1 MDAVVWSDYICP
13 WCYVGLDRTALLEA
27 RGVRVRPLPFELH
40 PDLPPEGLSITGARP
55 GGRTAV
61 LYDRIAAECEE
72 VGLPF
77 RRPARIPNSRR
88 ALETA
93 VAVERVAPEA
103 FAAFHRGLFAA
114 HFVEGLAI
122 DDPDVLAG
130 LLGDAGADPAT
141 VAEALEA
148 GAATGVLDAAREAA
162 YDAGASGTPSWLI
175 EGRALIAGLQPRD
188 RYERVVDRLLAA
200 AGGRAQP

>member
-40 PDLPPEGLSITGARP
+40 PELPPEGLSITGTRP

-61 LYDRIAAECEE
+61 LYDRIAAECEA

-77 RRPARIPNSRR
+77 RRPDRVPNSRR

-93 VAVERVAPEA
+93 VIVERLSPDA
-103 FAAFHRGLFAA
+103 FLAFHRRLFDA
-114 HFVEGLAI
+114 HFVEGLPI

-130 LLGDAGADPAT
+130 L
-141 VAEALEA
+141 VAEAGTDPAPVAEAWEA
-148 GAATGVLDAAREAA
+148 GVAAGVLDATREAA

-188 RYERVVDRLLAA
+188 RYERVVDRLLA
-200 AGGRAQP
+200 GQRAEP

>member
-40 PDLPPEGLSITGARP
+40 PDLPVEGLSITALRP

-77 RRPARIPNSRR
+77 RRPDRIPNSRR

-93 VAVERVAPEA
+93 VAVERVAPLA

-122 DDPDVLAG
+122 DHPDVLAG
-130 LLGDAGADPAT
+130 LLAEAGADPAT
-141 VAEALEA
+141 VTEALEA

>member
-13 WCYVGLDRTALLEA
+13 WCYVGLDRTELLEA

-40 PDLPPEGLSITGARP
+40 PELPPAGLSIAGARP

-61 LYDRIAAECEE
+61 LYDRIAAECET

-77 RRPARIPNSRR
+77 RRPDRIPNSRR

-93 VAVERVAPEA
+93 VAVEQVAPAA
-103 FAAFHRGLFAA
+103 FPAFHRRLFAA

-122 DDPDVLAG
+122 DDPAVLAG
-130 LLGDAGADPAT
+130 LVTEAGADPAS
-141 VAEALEA
+141 VAEAWEAGVAAGVLEA
-148 GAATGVLDAAREAA
+148 TREAA

-188 RYERVVDRLLAA
+188 RYERVVDRLLA
-200 AGGRAQP
+200 GQRAQP